1 MKEKQTMQ
9 RINEK
14 KRWVF
19 WGVVEGINKINKPL
33 AKLSKKR
40 NQINKVRSCV
50 TDLMRGNT
58 GNRAVRRLGNVC
70 FITSGSPKE
79 MENKWHMDLLKI
91 HQDETGNLNRATERE
106 EWLKISHK
114 WKAQGPVDSAHKWT
128 RPSKKNTHQT
138 SKQTNQKTQT
148 TTTTLQ
154 ISLKNRTFLTSFYNT
169 TIIVTLK
176 PHKDSITTAAST
188 KL

>member
-50 TDLMRGNT
+50 TDLMRGNA

-79 MENKWHMDLLKI
+79 MENK
-91 HQDETGNLNRATERE
+91 
-106 EWLKISHK
+106 
-114 WKAQGPVDSAHKWT
+114 
-128 RPSKKNTHQT
+128 
-138 SKQTNQKTQT
+138 
-148 TTTTLQ
+148 
-154 ISLKNRTFLTSFYNT
+154 
-169 TIIVTLK
+169 
-176 PHKDSITTAAST
+176 
-188 KL
+188 